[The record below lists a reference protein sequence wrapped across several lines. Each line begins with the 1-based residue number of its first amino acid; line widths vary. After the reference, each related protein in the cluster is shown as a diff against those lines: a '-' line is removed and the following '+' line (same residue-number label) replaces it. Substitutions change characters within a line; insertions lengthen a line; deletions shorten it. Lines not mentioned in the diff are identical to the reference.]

1 MYSPR
6 IEESQV
12 RRLYQL
18 KLAKLAEGERR
29 VTLTILVKTAIE
41 RFLETEEEKL
51 TTERTLVQPLAGT
64 RA

>member
-1 MYSPR
+1 MYSPK

-29 VTLTILVKTAIE
+29 ITMTALVRTAVE
-41 RFLETEEEKL
+41 RFLKAEEEKL
-51 TTERTLVQPLAGT
+51 KVRTFSRPTVDT